1 VPGASAGT
9 ARPSIA
15 ASPPGSQEPQ
25 LESGAGP
32 AQFAQK
38 QVPSAFNE
46 KPQGLGGGARRP
58 DGRQPDSRGQARGA
72 APGTAAGMASASPA
86 TTPAERE
93 AIGMVERLFKGSLA
107 GFAAAMPA
115 PDPAGNGRGPGAQDS
130 PGRRADA
137 ADADDRA
144 AVYEPERYDGEVFE
158 A

>member
-1 VPGASAGT
+1 
-9 ARPSIA
+9 
-15 ASPPGSQEPQ
+15 
-25 LESGAGP
+25 
-32 AQFAQK
+32 
-38 QVPSAFNE
+38 
-46 KPQGLGGGARRP
+46 
-58 DGRQPDSRGQARGA
+58 
-72 APGTAAGMASASPA
+72 MASASPA

-115 PDPAGNGRGPGAQDS
+115 PDPAGNGRGPSAQDS
-130 PGRRADA
+130 PGRRVDA